1 MILVKILNWML
12 RSTILAW
19 LCLFAIN
26 AWGSNDSN
34 KHSLEDVFKMD
45 LVIHFIDVGVGD
57 AILIELPGGKHE
69 ILIDGGDSRFGYDVL
84 KYVKPLI
91 DPPLE
96 LAVITHA
103 C

>member
-1 MILVKILNWML
+1 MISVKILNWML
-12 RSTILAW
+12 RSAILAW

-34 KHSLEDVFKMD
+34 KHSLEDVLKMD

-57 AILIELPGGKHE
+57 A

-91 DPPLE
+91 DL
-96 LAVITHA
+96 LL
-103 C
+103 